1 MLIPYALNAVGDF
14 VYVDEVKRGLACN
27 CVCSECGG
35 ALVKRVSDENLKIDH
50 FAHFSN
56 TCKATSETVLHK
68 LIKSILLSTDT
79 LAIPDSNGEPV
90 LITIQSARCEVTLHN
105 YRVDVLL
112 NEGLTD
118 ELIIE
123 VVVHHSVSIEKQV
136 RLSELGSRGIIINT
150 SIDLIQLPPNEI
162 RTFIVE
168 SLYSKMN
175 FLKEFPHSGHT
186 HLIDRTSGDSRYSNP
201 NNSRIR
207 IRFREELI
215 PSWSKYYK
223 NIGLNR
229 VVFKRFKTQFS
240 NENKDHQLTQL
251 IADDFVRSLIE
262 EERIKRQSTKLLPEI
277 KENITPI
284 PAINAN
290 SYLKASRGE

>member
-1 MLIPYALNAVGDF
+1 MLIPYALNGDGDF

-56 TCKATSETVLHK
+56 TCKAISETVLHK

-112 NEGLTD
+112 NEGLSD
-118 ELIIE
+118 ELIVE
-123 VVVHHSVSIEKQV
+123 VVVHHRVSIEKQV
-136 RLSELGSRGIIINT
+136 QLSKLGFRGIIINAPLH
-150 SIDLIQLPPNEI
+150 IIQLSPNEI

-175 FLKEFPHSGHT
+175 FLKEFPHSSHD
-186 HLIDRTSGDSRYSNP
+186 HSSSRASDESRYSKP
-201 NNSRIR
+201 NHSRSR

-229 VVFKRFKTQFS
+229 VVFKRLKTQFAS
-240 NENKDHQLTQL
+240 TNKENQLTQL
-251 IADDFVRSLIE
+251 IADNFVRALIE
-262 EERIKRQSTKLLPEI
+262 EERIQKYSKKELP
-277 KENITPI
+277 KFKGNITPA
-284 PAINAN
+284 PVNDSN